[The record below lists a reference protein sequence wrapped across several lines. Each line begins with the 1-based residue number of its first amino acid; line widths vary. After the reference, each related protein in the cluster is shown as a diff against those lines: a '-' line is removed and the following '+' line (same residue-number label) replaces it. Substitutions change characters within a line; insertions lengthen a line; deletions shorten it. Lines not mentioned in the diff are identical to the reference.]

1 MGDPHA
7 IDATITVDGTVLD
20 DKLAAHIEEVL
31 VDEDLQ
37 RPTMFCMTLLDPDHD
52 IVKRSKLRAGAKVE
66 ISVVGEGATGDG
78 SLLIGDVVTIECDYD
93 DLAAEV
99 VVRGYDATHRLHRGR
114 RTRVFRDATD
124 SDMVTAIAGDAGL
137 EVGEI
142 ESTSE
147 VHEHVTQANQTDWE
161 FIMGRARPLGLDLTV
176 RDGHVELARRTTSDN
191 APSEAGAD
199 ADPSG
204 LDPRLLVYGFNLQ
217 AFHGRVSASEQ
228 VANIEVRGWDRDR
241 KEPIVARVAAGT
253 GAAGLA
259 ETDPSRLAGIF
270 DSRDWIDVTTPVA
283 TAGEAEGLATAL
295 AERIGSAFAEAEG
308 SAIGNT
314 ALRAGVAVRV
324 SGVNEDFN
332 GAYVL
337 SHVRHVLDRR
347 GYRTQFTVSGHH
359 DRSLLGLIATSAGAN
374 GQHGGGGRAE
384 ATLGLVRGTVS
395 ENADPDE
402 LGRVKVWFA
411 WLDDQYSSAWAPVAQ
426 LGAGPASGTFF
437 LPAVGDE
444 VLVGFEHGQVDRPIV
459 VGGLFNKLDQPPEY
473 GEFLHDGAVTGRG
486 IYSRN
491 GHRITLHDADDLGG
505 IILRAVDDGKASV
518 VSIGLNALDKKLVV
532 ESSGAVDILAD
543 GEITLHGSKIT
554 LQADGEMVLKGATI
568 KLN

>member
-1 MGDPHA
+1 MSDPHG
-7 IDATITVDGTVLD
+7 IDATIVVDGTPLD
-20 DKLAAHIEEVL
+20 DRLAAHVDEVV
-31 VDEDLQ
+31 VDEDLH
-37 RPTMFCMTLLDPDHD
+37 RPAMFCMTLLDPDHD
-52 IVKRSKLRAGAKVE
+52 IVKRCKLRAGAQVE
-66 ISVVGEGATGDG
+66 ISVVGQGATGDG
-78 SLLIGDVVTIECDYD
+78 SLLLGDVVTIECDYD
-93 DLAAEV
+93 DLGAV
-99 VVRGYDATHRLHRGR
+99 VNVRGYDATHRLHRGR

-124 SDMVTAIAGDAGL
+124 SDLVTAIAGEAGL

-142 ESTSE
+142 ESTRE
-147 VHEHVTQANQTDWE
+147 VHEHLTQANQTDWE
-161 FIMGRARPLGLDLTV
+161 FLMGRARPLGLDLTV
-176 RDGHVELARRTTSDN
+176 RDGHVDFTRRKTSDD

-204 LDPRLLVYGFNLQ
+204 LDPRLLIHGFNLQ
-217 AFHGRVSASEQ
+217 AFHGRISAAEQ
-228 VANIEVRGWDRDR
+228 IANVEVRGWDQDR
-241 KEPIVARVAAGT
+241 KEPVVARVAAGT
-253 GAAGLA
+253 GAASLA
-259 ETDPSRLAGIF
+259 ETEPSKLAGLF
-270 DSRDWIDVTTPVA
+270 DSRDWIEVVTPVA
-283 TAGEAEGLATAL
+283 SDREAEGIATAL

-314 ALRAGVAVRV
+314 ALRAGAAVRV

-347 GYRTQFTVSGHH
+347 GYRSQFTASGHH

-374 GQHGGGGRAE
+374 GQHAGAGRSE
-384 ATLGLVRGTVS
+384 ATFGLVRGTVS
-395 ENADPDE
+395 ENADPDK
-402 LGRVKVWFA
+402 LGRVKVRLP

-426 LGAGPASGTFF
+426 LGAGPESGTFF

-459 VGGLFNKLDQPPEY
+459 IGGLFNKLDQPPGY
-473 GEFLHDGAVTGRG
+473 GQFLHDGAVTGRG

-505 IILRAVDDGKASV
+505 IILRAVDDGKESV

-532 ESSGAVDILAD
+532 QSSGAVDIDAD
-543 GEITLHGSKIT
+543 GEITLRGSKIT